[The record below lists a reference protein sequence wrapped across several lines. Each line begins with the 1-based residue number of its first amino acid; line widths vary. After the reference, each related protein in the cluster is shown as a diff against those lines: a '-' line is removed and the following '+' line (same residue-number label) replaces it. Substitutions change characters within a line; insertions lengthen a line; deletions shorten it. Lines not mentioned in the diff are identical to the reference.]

1 MPNPAIIAILKLLK
15 PYGTSHFHNPFK
27 FFHKDMIFIIP
38 RGIASTIEILQKKLP
53 GRILINEIK
62 GEKKAILV

>member
-1 MPNPAIIAILKLLK
+1 
-15 PYGTSHFHNPFK
+15 
-27 FFHKDMIFIIP
+27 MIFIIP

-53 GRILINEIK
+53 GGILINEIK